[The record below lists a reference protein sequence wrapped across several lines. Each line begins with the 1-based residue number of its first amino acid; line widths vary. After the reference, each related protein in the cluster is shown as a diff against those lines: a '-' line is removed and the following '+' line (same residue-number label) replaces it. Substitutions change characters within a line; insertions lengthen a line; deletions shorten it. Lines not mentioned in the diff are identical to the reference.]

1 MPLVLSVF
9 APDAA
14 AQSEA
19 QPATVAGS
27 ELTRTSGA
35 LERLDDVDT
44 LLSLTSEGALLY
56 ENDEVKLDG
65 YQYCSQAV
73 ALAERGELRRSVQ
86 AASKALHVALQSGHN
101 DLLGTAY
108 RDLAIT
114 FSYAGSLE
122 RAEAFARLAL
132 EHPATDPTQTEGP
145 AHKTIGD
152 VRVRQQRYPEAIAS
166 SETRH
171 EENQSEL
178 QSLVKAS
185 LAQAMICS
193 NDLPRARQVTQAMA
207 TPAERHARKKVRG
220 GN

>member
-19 QPATVAGS
+19 QPAAVAGS

-44 LLSLTSEGALLY
+44 LLSLTNEGARLN
-56 ENDEVKLDG
+56 ENDDVKRDG
-65 YQYCSQAV
+65 YQYSSQAV
-73 ALAERGELRRSVQ
+73 ALAERGELHRSVQ
-86 AASKALHVALQSGHN
+86 AASKAPHVALQSGNN
-101 DLLGTAY
+101 DLLGKAY

-122 RAEAFARLAL
+122 RAEAFAKLAL
-132 EHPATDPTQTEGP
+132 AHPAKDPTQTEGP

-152 VRVRQQRYPEAIAS
+152 VRVRQQRYPAAIAS
-166 SETRH
+166 YETA
-171 EENQSEL
+171 L
-178 QSLVKAS
+178 QTSSARFRPLVQAS
-185 LAQAMICS
+185 LANALILAKELQ
-193 NDLPRARQVTQAMA
+193 RARTVVEERAPT
-207 TPAERHARKKVRG
+207 AEPTGSGEVKHTR
-220 GN
+220 